1 MKIAILGS
9 TPIALETALRFHL
22 HGAALT
28 WYEDAENFF
37 NFTSQGLNPDAYIS
51 DVGLGVLKEL
61 NLSYEASEFSWANW
75 KSHYAKP
82 LTDYLKAY
90 QEVKSDEVVSITKR
104 FLAPGEVITG
114 RSRFLDLFRLIY
126 KVNPKDFIEEQRE
139 SNPETYERMTEE
151 MLKSL
156 ANTIEMFQDYDL
168 ILDMRSDLFK
178 ASASASG
185 RALGESRASDK
196 VSYGLEALEFSKTL
210 RPGPDFR
217 EIGLVGSDSL
227 SAEILLSMEDWIREK
242 HSRLFIVTTEE
253 EPFNNFLAVADSKT
267 RSKLEKLFQDIDHE
281 FELEV
286 DSFTKKLREWQELD
300 DFVQVKIPRP
310 AEPIPRLN
318 YFSGHNVSAIDEL
331 IDRKR
336 MFMTLEKPEFR
347 DGKKHPENNHLDL
360 KTIGVDHILVGHTKK
375 NLEVLT
381 LDHNEAGFFALI
393 PTRPNV
399 EGGWSKDLAQLEG
412 IEDEIFKLFSP
423 ASSH

>member
-28 WYEDAENFF
+28 WYEDSENFY
-37 NFTSQGLNPDAYIS
+37 NFTSQALAPDAYIS
-51 DVGLGVLKEL
+51 DLGLGILKEL
-61 NLSYEASEFSWANW
+61 NLKYDASEFSWEKW

-104 FLAPGEVITG
+104 FLARGETIPG

-168 ILDMRSDLFK
+168 ILDLRSDLSK
-178 ASASASG
+178 ASAAASG

-196 VSYGLEALEFSKTL
+196 VSYGLDALAFAKTL
-210 RPGPDFR
+210 NPGPDFR

-227 SAEILLSMEDWIREK
+227 SAEILLSLEEWMREK
-242 HSRLFIVTTEE
+242 RSRLFIVTTEE
-253 EPFNNFLAVADSKT
+253 EPFSSFLAVADTKT
-267 RSKLEKLFQDIDHE
+267 RSKLEKLFQDLDHE

-375 NLEVLT
+375 NTRIIE
-381 LDHNEAGFFALI
+381 LDHNEAGFFALV
-393 PTRPNV
+393 PGKPNV
-399 EGGWSKDLAQLEG
+399 EGGWANDLVKLEG